1 MRDAL
6 SIESMTTYT
15 FYRHA
20 HPHHGL
26 TGRGALLR
34 VHVRL

>member
-1 MRDAL
+1 
-6 SIESMTTYT
+6 MTTCT
-15 FYRHA
+15 FTYHA